1 MRVSN
6 SGIDRQ
12 VYDLIKNDLD
22 ATSTRGKVI
31 ANNMANINTANYKRF
46 DVVFKSEL
54 NNSEDLKMKVTNSKH
69 VTDEGSENG
78 VKVTQDTSTS
88 MRADGNNVDLDVEK
102 SNQAANSLLYNALI
116 TCANNKLSATR
127 SVITGGGR

>member
-1 MRVSN
+1 MKVSN

-31 ANNMANINTANYKRF
+31 ANNMANINTADYKRF
-46 DVVFKSEL
+46 DVVFKSEVDKENGL
-54 NNSEDLKMKVTNSKH
+54 QMKVTNKKH
-69 VTDEGSENG
+69 VNESNSDNN
-78 VKVTQDTSTS
+78 VDVIQDTSTS
-88 MRADGNNVDLDVEK
+88 VRADGNNVDLDVEK
-102 SNQAANSLLYNALI
+102 SNQAANTLLYNALI
-116 TCANNKLSATR
+116 TCANDRLSLTR

>member
-1 MRVSN
+1 MRISN

-54 NNSEDLKMKVTNSKH
+54 DKSDDLQMKSTNSKH
-69 VTDEGSENG
+69 MTDDSSENG
-78 VKVTQDTSTS
+78 VQVTQDTSSS

-102 SNQAANSLLYNALI
+102 ANQAANSLLYNALI
-116 TCANNKLSATR
+116 TCANDRLSLTR